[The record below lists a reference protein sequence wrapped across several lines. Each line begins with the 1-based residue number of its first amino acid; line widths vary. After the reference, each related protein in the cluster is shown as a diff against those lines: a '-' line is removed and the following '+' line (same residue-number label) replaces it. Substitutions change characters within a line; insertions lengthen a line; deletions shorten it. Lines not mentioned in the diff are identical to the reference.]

1 MTQEQII
8 NGLECCT
15 YKDCKD
21 GCPYYG
27 EQYCRVSLKLAALNM
42 IQDQRKQIEELAEQI
57 AIKLQGG
64 CE

>member
-1 MTQEQII
+1 
-8 NGLECCT
+8 
-15 YKDCKD
+15 
-21 GCPYYG
+21 
-27 EQYCRVSLKLAALNM
+27 LKLAALNM